1 VSALAAASGFAG
13 DLRRALKRGMPQGEL
28 VRQTYEIGNRSML
41 LVVGGMMFFGA
52 VLMAH
57 GSVQARRIVGDF
69 SVVGPPYF
77 ELLLRELGPT
87 FAGILAAVRLGA
99 ALSAE
104 LASMQVTEQVDAL
117 KMSAGDPI
125 SDLVLPRLIGG
136 LIAVPCLI
144 IGGTMAAA
152 LVSAAVANVGYGA
165 DGGAFLDA
173 ALVTRGDLTAFAV
186 KTLLYGIA
194 IPTASVLAGMRAHG
208 GAAAVGEATTK
219 GVVWASVS
227 VLIIDW
233 AVSGVLSVVGM

>member
-1 VSALAAASGFAG
+1 MSRPFAFLSE
-13 DLRRALKRGMPQGEL
+13 LRRALRRGMPQGEL

-57 GSVQARRIVGDF
+57 GSVQARRVVGDF

-77 ELLLRELGPT
+77 QLLLRELGPT
-87 FAGILAAVRLGA
+87 FAGVLAAVRLGA

-125 SDLVLPRLIGG
+125 SDLVLPRLLGG
-136 LIAVPCLI
+136 LIAIPCLI
-144 IGGTMAAA
+144 VAGTMAAA
-152 LVSAAVANVGYGA
+152 IVSSVVANVGYAA

-173 ALVTRGDLTAFAV
+173 ALVTRGDLLSFWI
-186 KTLLYGIA
+186 KTLLYGVA
-194 IPTASVLAGMRAHG
+194 IPATSVWAGMQARG

-227 VLIIDW
+227 VLVIDW
-233 AVSGVLSVVGM
+233 AVSGVLNTVVK

>member
-1 VSALAAASGFAG
+1 MTRAPLALLGG
-13 DLRRALKRGMPQGEL
+13 LRRALRRGMPRGEV

-41 LVVGGMMFFGA
+41 LVGGGMVFFGA
-52 VLMAH
+52 VLLAH
-57 GSVQARRIVGDF
+57 GSVQARRVVGDF
-69 SVVGPPYF
+69 SVVGPAYF

-87 FAGILAAVRLGA
+87 FAGVLAAVRLGA

-117 KMSAGDPI
+117 RMSAGDPL
-125 SDLVLPRLIGG
+125 SDLVLPRLVGG
-136 LIAVPCLI
+136 LIAIPCLI
-144 IGGTMAAA
+144 VAGTMAAA
-152 LVSAAVANVGYGA
+152 VVSASVANVGYGA

-173 ALVTRGDLTAFAV
+173 ALVTRGDLLAFWI
-186 KTLLYGIA
+186 KTLLYGVA
-194 IPTASVLAGMRAHG
+194 IPSASVLAGMRARG

-233 AVSGVLSVVGM
+233 AVSGLLNSAGM

>member
-1 VSALAAASGFAG
+1 VSALASASGFAG
-13 DLRRALKRGMPQGEL
+13 DLRRALKRGMPKGEL

-117 KMSAGDPI
+117 KMS
-125 SDLVLPRLIGG
+125 
-136 LIAVPCLI
+136 
-144 IGGTMAAA
+144 MAAA

>member
-1 VSALAAASGFAG
+1 MKKHHPLLYLRE
-13 DLRRALKRGMPQGEL
+13 LRRALRRGMPRGEV

-57 GSVQARRIVGDF
+57 GSVQARRVVGDF
-69 SVVGPPYF
+69 SVVGPAYF
-77 ELLLRELGPT
+77 QLLLRELGPT
-87 FAGILAAVRLGA
+87 FAGVLAAVRLGA

-117 KMSAGDPI
+117 RMSAGDPA
-125 SDLVLPRLIGG
+125 SDLVLPRLLGG
-136 LIAVPCLI
+136 FVAIPCLI
-144 IGGTMAAA
+144 VTGTMAAA
-152 LVSAAVANVGYGA
+152 IVSSVVANLGYGA

-173 ALVTRGDLTAFAV
+173 ALVTRNDLLSFWI

-194 IPTASVLAGMRAHG
+194 IPVSGVLAGMRARG

-227 VLIIDW
+227 VLVIDW
-233 AVSGVLSVVGM
+233 AVSGGLNAVGM